1 MIKNLLLATMLS
13 IFTAGQVSAQ
23 SGQQSISLTTDI
35 PVGDTLRVVIEHVG
49 RVSATGVDPLYYA
62 PNDTT
67 FKFILTSSS
76 VTISANQIKWFHCD
90 NQMIRTL
97 DVSRAGSLQHLE
109 CGNNLISSLDLSSNT
124 ALNTLN
130 CSGNTQLRGTL
141 DLSANTN
148 LVELGCTQVPITTL
162 VLPSYGSN
170 LETLWLSSC
179 HNLTGLDVSNIRS
192 LKTLGCNYMS
202 SLASLMLSNN
212 TNLEYLY
219 CSNSSV
225 TSINTSNLPNL
236 RELWCNDNPGLNTL
250 NVTNM
255 ANLTDLYCSNCN
267 LSQLSVANCT
277 SLERLFCQHNQIDAT
292 ALTNLINSLPYHQP
306 TPENLELYEFCYYDN
321 HAGQERNEYPTNAQI
336 SSCYNRGWTPKYVV
350 FDTGI
355 QYPVWTP
362 YPQPNRS
369 FNAMKPQRGQTT
381 EIRSI
386 ADIDNNDHALWYDMQ
401 GRCVSKPT
409 HSGLYIH
416 KGKKIFIK

>member
-35 PVGDTLRVVIEHVG
+35 PIGDTLRVVIEHVG
-49 RVSATGVDPLYYA
+49 DISTTGIGNVIFF
-62 PNDTT
+62 NDTT

-141 DLSANTN
+141 DLAANTN

-179 HNLTGLDVSNIRS
+179 HNLTGLDVS
-192 LKTLGCNYMS
+192 
-202 SLASLMLSNN
+202 
-212 TNLEYLY
+212 
-219 CSNSSV
+219 
-225 TSINTSNLPNL
+225 
-236 RELWCNDNPGLNTL
+236 
-250 NVTNM
+250 
-255 ANLTDLYCSNCN
+255 
-267 LSQLSVANCT
+267 
-277 SLERLFCQHNQIDAT
+277 
-292 ALTNLINSLPYHQP
+292 
-306 TPENLELYEFCYYDN
+306 
-321 HAGQERNEYPTNAQI
+321 
-336 SSCYNRGWTPKYVV
+336 
-350 FDTGI
+350 
-355 QYPVWTP
+355 
-362 YPQPNRS
+362 
-369 FNAMKPQRGQTT
+369 
-381 EIRSI
+381 
-386 ADIDNNDHALWYDMQ
+386 
-401 GRCVSKPT
+401 
-409 HSGLYIH
+409 
-416 KGKKIFIK
+416 